1 MPAGL
6 PGGVVAKG
14 MAGYS
19 FLMHSR
25 VVSPAMVV
33 LLGACLLLGAAIVGC
48 RPSSSA
54 VLAPG
59 TSAGDAAA
67 RRVPWTASAVR
78 GSPDPP
84 PPFKTRRA
92 YPHLAFKRPTAIVP
106 APGTDRLFVTEQR
119 GRVYSFR
126 DDPECREADLF
137 LDVAELVAR
146 LTERTAKQPDDKLA
160 VSGLFGITFHPD
172 FAENRQVFVSYA
184 VGYEAWWAKPR
195 FENGARVVRLTA
207 SREDPPR
214 CDPDSE
220 TVLLTWQP
228 GGHQGGCL
236 AFGPDGFLYASAG
249 DAGEPVPPDGY
260 RTGQDVSDLLA
271 SVLRIDVDRTAG
283 DLPYAIPPDNPLL
296 SYPKARGEIFAY
308 GMRNPWKFSFDRKTG
323 ALWVGDVGW
332 EMWEWI
338 YKVKPGD
345 NFGWSVTDGS
355 HPLHV
360 DWPRGPTPIVPPT
373 VELSHSDAASITGG
387 YVYRGSR
394 LPELEGQYVF
404 GDWETR
410 RIWAVDAEQPDSAT
424 VRDLVDPT
432 LRIVSFGEK
441 ADGELLVLDYDDGTI
456 HELVRNDAVADTA
469 PFPTTLSKTGLF
481 TDLATLEPMPGVLP
495 FEIRSETW
503 ADHASAV
510 RHVGVPGDEA
520 IGLHA
525 AATQV
530 PGSLF
535 TRQLHFP
542 AGTVLAKTFSLE
554 MEHGRPETARRLET
568 QILHFD
574 GLTWRGYTYAW
585 NEAQTDA
592 DLVPAAG
599 RTIELDVIDAAAPGG
614 VRRQTWTFPS
624 RAECL
629 RCHNPWAE
637 HALAFNVPQL
647 NRDVAE
653 GRGGAVNQLR
663 RFRAIGLLKDER
675 IAADPADGPFG
686 KDRWP
691 GSEDTLPRL
700 ADPWNPSEPLDARG
714 RSYLQAN
721 CAHCHRFGGGG
732 SAYVLLNRE
741 LSLAEMQAVGV
752 QPRQGGFGIEN
763 AEIIAPGDPYRS
775 SLFYRM
781 STAGPGRMPHIGS
794 EIVDARGLA
803 LIHDWIAAIP
813 ARIVDEQAVD
823 RLVALDE
830 QAVEATELA
839 DLPRQRWRS
848 ANGLAR
854 KALRDKPAAE
864 DFARA
869 DEELAEA
876 AAKRRA
882 ERAEQRR
889 TIIAELLS
897 KTGTSVLLSRAI
909 LDGRLP
915 PAIAAEV
922 VEAARSHPDGVI
934 AALFEPHVPESDRVR
949 RLGTAIDPAALL
961 ALSGDVDRGRTLFRE
976 SAATQCRNCHV
987 AEGAGRE
994 VGPPLAGIATRLGRA
1009 EVLESILWPSKK
1021 IDPKYQTWLAQL
1033 DDGRVA
1039 SGLLVERT
1047 DARVVLRDGEGREQ
1061 AFAAADIDD
1070 LQPQATSLMPEHQ
1083 LRDLSA
1089 EQAADLLAYLQSLR

>member
-1 MPAGL
+1 MNFRSYPPMAVILLAVWIPLAAGC
-6 PGGVVAKG
+6 G
-14 MAGYS
+14 
-19 FLMHSR
+19 R
-25 VVSPAMVV
+25 
-33 LLGACLLLGAAIVGC
+33 
-48 RPSSSA
+48 SSSA
-54 VLAPG
+54 VTVSEKSGGENP
-59 TSAGDAAA
+59 A
-67 RRVPWTASAVR
+67 RRIPWTASAVR

-84 PPFKTRRA
+84 PPFRTRRA
-92 YPHLAFKRPTAIVP
+92 YPQLAFKRPTAIVP
-106 APGTDRLFVTEQR
+106 APGTDRLFVTEQG

-146 LTERTAKQPDDKLA
+146 LTERTAKQPNEKLS
-160 VSGLFGITFHPD
+160 VSGLFGIAFHPD

-184 VGYEAWWAKPR
+184 VGYEADGAKPR

-207 SREDPPR
+207 SRDNPPR

-249 DAGEPVPPDGY
+249 DSGDPVPSDGY

-271 SVLRIDVDRTAG
+271 AVLRIDVDRTADG
-283 DLPYAIPPDNPLL
+283 LPYAIPPDNPLL
-296 SYPKARGEIFAY
+296 SYPGARGEIFAY
-308 GMRNPWKFSFDRKTG
+308 GMRNPWKFSFDRQTG

-394 LPELEGQYVF
+394 IPELRGQYVF

-410 RIWAVDAEQPDSAT
+410 RIWAVDAERPESAA

-432 LRIVSFGEK
+432 LRIVAFGEK
-441 ADGELLVLDYDDGTI
+441 NDGELLVLDYDDGTI
-456 HELVRNDAVADTA
+456 HELARNDAEADTA
-469 PFPTTLSKTGLF
+469 PFPTTLSRTGLF
-481 TDLATLEPMPGVLP
+481 ADMATLAPMPGVLP
-495 FEIRSETW
+495 FEIQSETW

-510 RHVGVPGDEA
+510 RHVGVPGAEA
-520 IGLHA
+520 IGLYATA
-525 AATQV
+525 APL

-535 TRQLHFP
+535 ERQLHFP
-542 AGTVLAKTFSLE
+542 AGTVLAKTFSME

-592 DLVPAAG
+592 ELVPAAG
-599 RTIELDVIDAAAPGG
+599 RTIELDVVDAAAPGG
-614 VRRQTWTFPS
+614 VRHQNWTLPS
-624 RAECL
+624 RAACL

-637 HALAFNVPQL
+637 NALAFNVPQL
-647 NRDVAE
+647 NRDVAD
-653 GRGGAVNQLR
+653 GRGAAVNQLR
-663 RFRAIGLLKDER
+663 RFRAVGLLEDKR
-675 IAADPADGPFG
+675 IAADPADGSFG

-691 GSEDTLPRL
+691 GPEDTLPRL
-700 ADPWNPSEPLDARG
+700 ADPWNPAERLDARG
-714 RSYLQAN
+714 RSYFHAN

-732 SAYVLLNRE
+732 SAYVLLNGE
-741 LSLAEMQAVGV
+741 LPLADMQAVGV

-813 ARIVDEQAVD
+813 ARIADEQAVD
-823 RLVALDE
+823 RLVALLDE
-830 QAVEATELA
+830 TVEERERA

-848 ANGLAR
+848 ASGLAR
-854 KALRDKPAAE
+854 KALRDEPAAE

-869 DEELAEA
+869 DEQLAEA

-889 TIIAELLS
+889 MIIAKLIS
-897 KTGTSVLLSRAI
+897 STGRSVLLSRA
-909 LDGRLP
+909 LLNGRLP
-915 PAIAAEV
+915 PAIATEV
-922 VEAARSHPDGVI
+922 LEVARAHPDAVI
-934 AALFEPHVPESDRVR
+934 AALFEPHVPEADRVR

-961 ALSGDVDRGRTLFRE
+961 ARSGDADRGRALFRE
-976 SAATQCRNCHV
+976 SGATQCRNCHV
-987 AEGAGRE
+987 AEGTGRE
-994 VGPPLAGIATRLGRA
+994 VGPPLGGIATRLGRA

-1021 IDPKYQTWLAQL
+1021 IDPKYQTWIAQL
-1033 DDGRVA
+1033 ADGRVA

-1047 DARVVLRDGEGREQ
+1047 ADRVVLRDAEGREHS
-1061 AFAAADIDD
+1061 FAVSDIDD

-1083 LRDLSA
+1083 LRDLTA
-1089 EQAADLLAYLQSLR
+1089 EQAADLLAYLETLR

>member
-1 MPAGL
+1 MKLDP
-6 PGGVVAKG
+6 
-14 MAGYS
+14 
-19 FLMHSR
+19 
-25 VVSPAMVV
+25 VSPAATAFTTVW
-33 LLGACLLLGAAIVGC
+33 LLLVPLFTGC
-48 RPSSSA
+48 GPSSSA
-54 VLAPG
+54 VLGSGESGDRPLGDPG
-59 TSAGDAAA
+59 GEIPA

-92 YPHLAFKRPTAIVP
+92 YPHLAFNRPTAIAP
-106 APGTDRLFVTEQR
+106 APGTDKLFVTEQK

-137 LDVAELVAR
+137 LDVADLVAR
-146 LTERTAKQPDDKLA
+146 LTERTAKQPDEKLA
-160 VSGLFGITFHPD
+160 VAGLYGIAFHPD
-172 FAENRQVFVSYA
+172 FAENRQCFVSYA

-195 FENGARVVRLTA
+195 FENGARVVRLTV
-207 SREDPPR
+207 SRDEPLR
-214 CDPDSE
+214 CDPASE
-220 TVLLTWQP
+220 VELLTWQP

-236 AFGPDGFLYASAG
+236 AFGPDGYLYASAG

-271 SVLRIDVDRTAG
+271 SVMRIDVDRSDG

-296 SYPKARGEIFAY
+296 AYPGARGEIYAY

-332 EMWEWI
+332 EMWEWV
-338 YKVKPGD
+338 YKVNPGD

-410 RIWAVDAEQPDSAT
+410 RIWAVDAERPDAAA

-456 HELVRNDAVADTA
+456 HELARNDAVADAA
-469 PFPTTLSKTGLF
+469 PFPTTLSRTGLF
-481 TDLATLEPMPGVLP
+481 ADMAALEPTPGVLP
-495 FEIRSETW
+495 FEVQSAVW
-503 ADHASAV
+503 ADQSTAV
-510 RHVGVPGDEA
+510 RHVGVPGDA
-520 IGLHA
+520 TIGLYA
-525 AATQV
+525 EPVQV

-535 TRQLHFP
+535 SRQLHFP
-542 AGTVLAKTFSLE
+542 AGTVLAKTFSME

-599 RTIELDVIDAAAPGG
+599 RTIELDVVDPAAPRG
-614 VRRQTWTFPS
+614 VRHQRWTFPS

-637 HALAFNVPQL
+637 TALAFNVPQL
-647 NRDVAE
+647 NCDVPA
-653 GRGGAVNQLR
+653 GRGGAVNQLQ

-691 GSEDTLPRL
+691 GPEASLARM
-700 ADPWNPSEPLDARG
+700 ADPWNPSEPLEARG

-741 LSLAEMQAVGV
+741 LSLTEMQAVGV

-781 STAGPGRMPHIGS
+781 STSGPGRMPHIGS

-803 LIHDWIAAIP
+803 LIHDWIAGMP
-813 ARIVDEQAVD
+813 ARITDEQAVE

-830 QAVEATELA
+830 EAVEATELA

-848 ANGLAR
+848 ARSLAR
-854 KALRDKPAAE
+854 KARRDEPGAE

-869 DEELAEA
+869 DEQLAEA
-876 AAKRRA
+876 AATRRR
-882 ERAEQRR
+882 ERADERR
-889 TIIAELLS
+889 RIIEELLS
-897 KTGTSVLLSRAI
+897 STGRSVLLSRAL

-915 PAIAAEV
+915 PAIATAV
-922 VEAARSHPDGVI
+922 LDMARTHPDAVI
-934 AALFEPHVPESDRVR
+934 AALFEPHMPESARGR
-949 RLGTAIDPAALL
+949 RLGTAIDPATLL
-961 ALSGDVDRGRTLFRE
+961 ALSGDVDRGRALFRE
-976 SAATQCRNCHV
+976 SNAMQCRNCHV

-994 VGPPLAGIATRLGRA
+994 VGPPLDGIARRLGRA
-1009 EVLESILWPSKK
+1009 ELLESILWPSKK
-1021 IDPKYQTWLAQL
+1021 IDPKYQSWLAL
-1033 DDGRVA
+1033 LADGRVT
-1039 SGLLVERT
+1039 SGLLVERN
-1047 DARVVLRDGEGREQ
+1047 DARVVLRDAEGRER
-1061 AFAAADIDD
+1061 AIDTADIDE
-1070 LQPQATSLMPEHQ
+1070 LQPQAVSLMPEHQ
-1083 LRDLSA
+1083 FRDLTA
-1089 EQAADLLAYLQSLR
+1089 EQAADLLAYLDSLR